1 MLSARLPRFVLS
13 YLVSISCLLTGCGND
28 NIRPCID
35 TVCAEDNEGSVVIIN
50 ENSDQ
55 SDPSDVSDLSDASE
69 PSDAA
74 DPSDD
79 TDISDPMDA
88 TDLSDSAD
96 PATTD
101 PTTTDAADPSAAETN
116 CELPALSP
124 LYGDEIERE
133 PDSQIEQE
141 DALVTY
147 LADRARDRHAR
158 EDIVNGVPFQ
168 KYDHYLPFY
177 WEQRVANLE
186 IIDRV
191 AAGGEGITFN
201 FTTLAQLNP
210 AEFRTF
216 YANGAAVYHNN
227 MSDFLNA
234 GVELVSI
241 EPSTQYPG
249 ETEYNY
255 SAIVSQKFP
264 DNRPLQIG
272 DRIEIELSQF
282 LLAPRN
288 GRTNY
293 YGTAVLYVVGEGVV
307 PWYAKHRE
315 EATSDAARANA
326 SFDSFPLPAHAWL
339 GGTTTLPYHYSNEP
353 AHRFKQMAGNITPTS
368 GHAFMHGRRLHHTD
382 FQSGTHSEPGN
393 PVFEAFQEKAG
404 VPRVSESCVSCHLN
418 NGRDLPPAP
427 GALFPRA
434 VVKLGTTVPGAP
446 HPTLGDALQP
456 KAAVNLNGTFLF
468 RIEAE
473 DYADATGIEL
483 EATTDS
489 GGGFNVGYLDAGDA
503 LRYELGGSNALSPGS
518 YALVLRH
525 ASQIDSGVI
534 QVKAPERNEL
544 LTTFSVPNTGGWQ
557 SWASSTVYFQISQET
572 QTIELYAEYG
582 GWNLNWFEV
591 QELEAE
597 QSIEGSLVLEQ
608 YELLEGNYPDGEA
621 YTLRKP
627 IYAFSGEAAAYYSV
641 RTAPQLIGLGL
652 LEAIPDETLLE
663 LADPCDE
670 NNDGISG
677 RVRAV
682 ASRTEAGKLLS
693 GRFGYKASQPS
704 VLYQIG
710 VALNRDMGIASSLFP
725 VLDGTSVPSPA
736 SSHMSADE
744 LELMRRYVSLLGVPA
759 RRDLS
764 SESALQGE
772 AVFTDIGCSDCH
784 VPSLTTDARHPY
796 AELRNQTIS
805 PYSDLLLHDLG
816 PGLADNLN
824 EVGASGS
831 EWRTAPLW
839 GIGLTRGVSGDEA
852 YLHDGRA
859 RTLEEAILWHGG
871 EAQTSTDAFKQLSKA
886 ERDAII
892 HFLESL

>member
-1 MLSARLPRFVLS
+1 MEEQCSA
-13 YLVSISCLLTGCGND
+13 GGG
-28 NIRPCID
+28 
-35 TVCAEDNEGSVVIIN
+35 AWGWW
-50 ENSDQ
+50 
-55 SDPSDVSDLSDASE
+55 A
-69 PSDAA
+69 
-74 DPSDD
+74 
-79 TDISDPMDA
+79 
-88 TDLSDSAD
+88 
-96 PATTD
+96 
-101 PTTTDAADPSAAETN
+101 
-116 CELPALSP
+116 
-124 LYGDEIERE
+124 
-133 PDSQIEQE
+133 
-141 DALVTY
+141 
-147 LADRARDRHAR
+147 
-158 EDIVNGVPFQ
+158 
-168 KYDHYLPFY
+168 
-177 WEQRVANLE
+177 
-186 IIDRV
+186 RV
-191 AAGGEGITFN
+191 AAGGDDITFN

-234 GVELVSI
+234 GVELVSV
-241 EPSTQYPG
+241 EASTRYPG
-249 ETEYNY
+249 ETEYSY
-255 SAIVSQKFP
+255 SAVITQKIP
-264 DNRPLQIG
+264 DYRPLQIG

-293 YGTAVLYVVGEGVV
+293 YGTAILYVVGEGIV

-326 SFDSFPLPAHAWL
+326 SFDSFPLPTHAWL

-368 GHAFMHGRRLHHTD
+368 GHPFMHGRRLHHTD
-382 FQSGTHSEPGN
+382 FQSGVHSEPGN
-393 PVFEAFQEKAG
+393 PVFADYQNKAG
-404 VPRVSESCVSCHLN
+404 IPRVSESCVSCHLN
-418 NGRDLPPAP
+418 NGRDVPP
-427 GALFPRA
+427 GVGSLFPRA
-434 VVKLGTTVPGAP
+434 VVKLGTSVAGAP

-456 KAAVNLNGTFLF
+456 KNNIDLEGSFLF
-468 RIEAE
+468 RVQAE
-473 DYADATGIEL
+473 DYTDASGIQL
-483 EATTDS
+483 ETTTDS
-489 GGGFNVGYLDAGDA
+489 GGGFNVGYLDAGDV
-503 LRYELGGSNALSPGS
+503 LRYDFGTTNRLSPGS

-557 SWASSTVYFQISQET
+557 SWASSTLYFQLSQET
-572 QTIELYAEYG
+572 QMIELYAEYG

-608 YELLEGNYPDGEA
+608 YELIEGNYPDGEA

-627 IYAFSGEAAAYYSV
+627 LYAFSGEAPAHYSV

-670 NNDGISG
+670 DSDGISG
-677 RVRAV
+677 RLRVV
-682 ASRTEAGKLLS
+682 NSRTEAGKVLS

-704 VLYQIG
+704 VLYQIA
-710 VALNRDMGIASSLFP
+710 VALNRDMGISSALFP
-725 VLDGTSVPSPA
+725 TLDGEAA
-736 SSHMSADE
+736 SNPEVDHMTPES

-759 RRDLS
+759 RRDLT

-772 AVFTDIGCSDCH
+772 ALFSQLGCDSCH
-784 VPSLTTDARHPY
+784 RSELTTGSTHPY
-796 AELRNQTIS
+796 AELRGQVIS
-805 PYSDLLLHDLG
+805 PYTDLLLHDLG
-816 PGLADNLN
+816 PGLADSLN
-824 EVGASGS
+824 EVGANGN

-839 GIGLTRGVSGDEA
+839 GIGLTAGVSGQEV

-871 EAQTSTDAFKQLSKA
+871 EAQSSTDAFKLLTKA
-886 ERDAII
+886 EREAVVD
-892 HFLESL
+892 FLKSL